1 VTSDAN
7 YYYHTITSPIE
18 TMISNA
24 VSWV

>member
-18 TMISNA
+18 TMINNA